1 MWPDSYC
8 THLYSVSATLPSRAM
23 TNLLLVRSVRKGEI
37 MEKSTE
43 KYHGTLMNTCG
54 RVGHAPAVSFK
65 LAQE

>member
-1 MWPDSYC
+1 
-8 THLYSVSATLPSRAM
+8 M

-54 RVGHAPAVSFK
+54 RVGHAPAASFK
-65 LAQE
+65 LAQEYEFKMPGRQGRWPTKCGS